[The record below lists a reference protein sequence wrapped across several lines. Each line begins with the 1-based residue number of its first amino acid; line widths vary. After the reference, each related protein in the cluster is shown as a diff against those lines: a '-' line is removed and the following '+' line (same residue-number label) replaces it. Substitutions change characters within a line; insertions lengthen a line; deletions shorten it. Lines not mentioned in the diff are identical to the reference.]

1 MKPEQLNGANLAFL
15 GDAYYEL
22 FIRRYL
28 LEKNITNQKELQK
41 LSVTYVSAK
50 VHHQIISEL
59 SSMFTAEENVIFKRG
74 RNHKYHGFRKNL
86 NKEEYLS
93 SSGFEAVIGY
103 LYLKGNFERLNELL
117 TRSIEIIETGNSHE

>member
-1 MKPEQLNGANLAFL
+1 MKVEQLNGANLAFI

-22 FIRRYL
+22 FIRRHL
-28 LEKNITNQKELQK
+28 LEKKITNQKELQK

-50 VHHQIISEL
+50 AHHQIISKL
-59 SSMFTAEENVIFKRG
+59 SSMLTAEEEAIFKRG
-74 RNHKYHGFRKNL
+74 RNHKFHGFRKNL
-86 NKEEYLS
+86 KKEEYLS

-117 TRSIEIIETGNSHE
+117 ERSIEIIEIGNSNE